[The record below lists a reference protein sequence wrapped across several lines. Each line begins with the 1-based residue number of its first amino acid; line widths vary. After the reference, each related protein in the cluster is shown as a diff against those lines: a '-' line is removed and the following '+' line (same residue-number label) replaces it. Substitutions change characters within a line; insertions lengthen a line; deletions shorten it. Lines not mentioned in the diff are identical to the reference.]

1 MADAATSQPDLV
13 EPETKPT
20 SGPRLQIID
29 ADRVG
34 QAAADLGTPVPPGL
48 QLVAAGEDGKHFART
63 AGSEADFR
71 AVAAILSRLDGK
83 PVSECMREFDWPGP
97 DVGPRP
103 AWWPPD
109 DFFDNPDAQRAYLAE
124 YAKHPE
130 WPRFF
135 NSAGTVMHELAQ
147 LAAPLIGTGVTGAA
161 GIVFREWLR
170 QRGETDRTRI
180 IQEHET
186 ARTVIRAAADV
197 TGAVRP
203 VSPDEPPTIGEDS
216 AP

>member
-1 MADAATSQPDLV
+1 V
-13 EPETKPT
+13 EPIARATP
-20 SGPRLQIID
+20 GPGRLQILD

-34 QAAADLGTPVPPGL
+34 QAAADIGISVPPGL
-48 QLVAAGEDGKHFART
+48 LLVAVGEDGKHLART
-63 AGSEADFR
+63 AGSEAGFR

-83 PVSECMREFDWPGP
+83 SVSECLRDLDGPGP
-97 DVGPRP
+97 DVGPKP

-109 DFFDNPDAQRAYLAE
+109 DFFDNPETQRAYLAE

-135 NSAGTVMHELAQ
+135 NSVGVVARELAQ
-147 LAAPLIGTGVTGAA
+147 LAAPLIGTGAA

-170 QRGETDRTRI
+170 QRGETHRTRI

-186 ARTVIRAAADV
+186 ARAMIRTAADV
-197 TGAVRP
+197 TGAVRT
-203 VSPDEPPTIGEDS
+203 VSPDQPPTTSEDS